1 MMRLQV
7 PTLLFAFA
15 LTAGLNVHAQL
26 EGPVPT
32 QALVNVD
39 AKSKPPASAAA
50 VTVEVNGRKE
60 PLTAW
65 TPVAPAGA
73 QVVLLIDDGLRES
86 VGRELSNLQQFVRTL
101 APGIEVMVGYM
112 QYGTVQTAQ
121 SFTTDHEY
129 AATRVHLPD
138 GIVDMSASPYICLS
152 DFVKNWPNSAGG
164 SSSASAS
171 SSSAS
176 GGSASSLHKARFML
190 LLTNGVDPY
199 NGSTS
204 VMNQGSPY
212 VDAAV
217 EDAQRAGVVV
227 SAIYFTDA
235 GMFGGMTDN
244 SGQDYLNQIAEE
256 TGGINYWQGIGN
268 PVSTAPFLAMF
279 QHAIAETYIASFIA
293 PTGRDP
299 ERDLVHVKFTA
310 ARTKLH
316 ATEKVLP
323 GNRE

>member
-1 MMRLQV
+1 MTRLEV
-7 PTLLFAFA
+7 SALLFALA
-15 LTAGLNVHAQL
+15 LTAGSTAQAQQ

-39 AKSKPPASAAA
+39 AKSRPPASASA
-50 VTVEVNGRKE
+50 VTVEVNGRKA
-60 PLTAW
+60 PLSAW
-65 TPVAPAGA
+65 TPVMPAGA
-73 QVVLLIDDGLRES
+73 EVVLLIDDGLRES
-86 VGRELSNLQQFVRTL
+86 VGREMGNLQQFVRTL
-101 APGIEVMVGYM
+101 APGIEVMIGYM
-112 QYGTVQTAQ
+112 QYGTVETAQ
-121 SFTTDHEY
+121 PFTADHES
-129 AATRVHLPD
+129 AATRIHLPA
-138 GIVDMSASPYICLS
+138 GIVDMSASPYVCIS
-152 DFVKNWPNSAGG
+152 DFVKSWPNEAGG
-164 SSSASAS
+164 SSSASS
-171 SSSAS
+171 TSSSAS
-176 GGSASSLHKARFML
+176 GGGASSLHKARFL
-190 LLTNGVDPY
+190 LVLTNGVDPY

-235 GMFGGMTDN
+235 GMFGGMTEN

-268 PVSTAPFLAMF
+268 PVSTAPFLAAF
-279 QHAIAETYIASFIA
+279 QHAISETYVASFIA
-293 PTGRDP
+293 PVGRDP